1 MLFVAPNGQVSLIN
15 FNCGVFKGHAE
26 THFMVTLSNRITASP
41 GDSAVYQGLLT
52 RVIQRDEARAAKPKV
67 TTFTL
72 DAEALQPT
80 LCSAWIN
87 NQIQPITVTVSAG
100 RCLFLYSQSREFI

>member
-1 MLFVAPNGQVSLIN
+1 MIA
-15 FNCGVFKGHAE
+15 
-26 THFMVTLSNRITASP
+26 LSNRITARP
-41 GDSAVYQGLLT
+41 CDSAVYQGLLT

-87 NQIQPITVTVSAG
+87 NQIQPITVTLSAG